1 MQGFDV
7 QRFVDERQPLWRE
20 LETNLSNVE
29 GRDLKVLGLAGVR
42 RFGKLYRGVSSDL
55 IRARG
60 ERVDSSI
67 VDYLNDLVARAYAQ
81 IYTRNDGTGKALLR
95 FFTHGFPRMFREEWI
110 AMTLSAAVLVLGV
123 AFGAIA
129 TAVDPNAVAI
139 LIPEDHQGHT
149 PQERVADEERSD
161 GHSSG
166 EAATFSSF
174 LFTHNIQ
181 VTFVAFALGM
191 TYGVGT
197 LSVMFANGIPLGA
210 LAMQYHQYGKDLF
223 FWAWILPHGIP
234 ELTEIVVAGGA
245 GFVLARGLIL
255 PRLRSRKEAL
265 LAEAKKAARLVV
277 GGMPILVLAG
287 LIEGTISQ
295 MHEPRMSYVLKL
307 VFAGVVGLGVWA
319 YLLFAGRKVDDLAL
333 DLDDDAAP
341 GVPETLAQPRRDR

>member
-20 LETNLSNVE
+20 LESNLANIE
-29 GRDLKVLGLAGVR
+29 GRDLKVLGLAGVQ

-60 ERVDSSI
+60 ERVDSSV

-81 IYTRNDGTGKALLR
+81 IYTRNDGTGRALFR
-95 FFTHGFPRMFREEWI
+95 FFAVEFPRMFREERI

-123 AFGAIA
+123 AFGA
-129 TAVDPNAVAI
+129 VAVAMDPAAVAV
-139 LIPEDHQGHT
+139 LIPEEHQGHT
-149 PQERVADEERSD
+149 PQERVAEEERSD
-161 GHSSG
+161 GHTAD

-234 ELTEIVVAGGA
+234 ELTEIIVAGGA

-255 PRLRSRKEAL
+255 PRHRSRKEAL
-265 LAEAKKAARLVV
+265 LAESKRAARLVV

-295 MHEPRMSYVLKL
+295 IHEPRISYVLKL
-307 VFAGVVGLGVWA
+307 VFAGVVGVGVWM
-319 YLLFAGRKVDDLAL
+319 YLLLSGRKAEASVADRDEE
-333 DLDDDAAP
+333 
-341 GVPETLAQPRRDR
+341 GESIPETLARPHQDR